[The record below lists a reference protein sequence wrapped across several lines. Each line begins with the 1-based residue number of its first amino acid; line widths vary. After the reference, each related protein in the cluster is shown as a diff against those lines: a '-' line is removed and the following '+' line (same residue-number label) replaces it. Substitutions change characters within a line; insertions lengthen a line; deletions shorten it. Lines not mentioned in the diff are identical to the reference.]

1 VVRAPQEAEVMAQQG
16 RNERCRCGSGRKV
29 KRCCG
34 VRRGPSEA
42 ELAKA
47 FLHQQA
53 QAAALV
59 LDRRSDAEVVALLEA
74 ATRLPKQEV
83 SMQLPLPRLLSP
95 ALERLRAAV
104 ADDDPD
110 QVAAAVPAALVE
122 VDTPLVR
129 AGLVRAVQALREAGR
144 VSAEVAAAAVVEQA
158 SRSTELLKASLL
170 AALRVSVG
178 AATTPSGL
186 LVVSHS

>member
-1 VVRAPQEAEVMAQQG
+1 MVRAPQEAEVMAQQG

-29 KRCCG
+29 KHCCG
-34 VRRGPSEA
+34 VRRGPSEV

-53 QAAALV
+53 RAAALV
-59 LDRRSDAEVVALLEA
+59 LAERSDAQVVALLDE
-74 ATRLPKQEV
+74 ATRLPEQDV
-83 SMQLPLPRLLSP
+83 SMQLPLPRLLSS

-110 QVAAAVPAALVE
+110 EVAAAVPAALTE
-122 VDTPLVR
+122 VNTPLVR
-129 AGLVRAVQALREAGR
+129 AGLVRAVQALRDAGR
-144 VSAEVAAAAVVEQA
+144 VSDEIAAAVVVEQA
-158 SRSTELLKASLL
+158 SRSTTLLRASLL

-178 AATTPSGL
+178 AATTPAGL
-186 LVVSHS
+186 LVVSHA

>member
-59 LDRRSDAEVVALLEA
+59 LDRRSDPEVVALLEA

-83 SMQLPLPRLLSP
+83 SMQLPLPRLLSS
-95 ALERLRAAV
+95 ALERLRAAI

-186 LVVSHS
+186 LVISHS